1 MSNIFQTWYLIC
13 NFTKGLAPLY
23 EGRNFRKNIAINKK
37 LDKRMATTD
46 ESDFYFVL
54 VFGFLL
60 LLYSILFFVLDTGK
74 SLSEALLFAEHW
86 ENMNVGNN
94 FCTQHVLPR
103 FELKNFPVLNFEF
116 NEQSVVV

>member
-1 MSNIFQTWYLIC
+1 MPNIQTWYLIC
-13 NFTKGLAPLY
+13 NFTKELAPLC
-23 EGRNFRKNIAINKK
+23 EGRNFRKNIALNKK

-74 SLSEALLFAEHW
+74 SLSEAPIFVSTNPQYDKRLFI
-86 ENMNVGNN
+86 
-94 FCTQHVLPR
+94 
-103 FELKNFPVLNFEF
+103 ELQVQYMKIP
-116 NEQSVVV
+116 S